1 LKVSWEGV
9 ADYYTAAK
17 LDEIFKQFGKVEDI
31 VIKTRKSK
39 SKGSAIVVMASKE
52 AAVSLVSPSFVLEI
66 FTTLIRSGRIIDF
79 ELPHDNDLVLVHIGV
94 RRGSLLKMIDLE
106 LAQGQ

>member
-52 AAVSLVSPSFVLEI
+52 AAVSLVSPSFLSW
-66 FTTLIRSGRIIDF
+66 RY
-79 ELPHDNDLVLVHIGV
+79 LPP
-94 RRGSLLKMIDLE
+94 
-106 LAQGQ
+106 